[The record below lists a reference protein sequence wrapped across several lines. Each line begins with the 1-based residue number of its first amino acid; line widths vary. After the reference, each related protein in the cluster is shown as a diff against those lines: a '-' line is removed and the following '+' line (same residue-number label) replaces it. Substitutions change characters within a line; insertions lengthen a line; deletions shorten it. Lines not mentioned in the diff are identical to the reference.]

1 MPDQHHQVLAL
12 LGEAPQRF
20 QRLGHVVLQR
30 LHRRA
35 HPFDLSRQP
44 ERGDGDGRRHPQERQ
59 RDDGERDG
67 DGRSDPLGAGADLE
81 QCECL
86 QIHGVLPEVADGRT
100 ATKCRRRGP
109 SRKTTASDTHRNPLA
124 PLDVPTGPRQLW
136 PCLHAF
142 SCAAVVRCAGTVR
155 PAGNKNAA
163 LPILAATVLA
173 DGPVELDNIPRI
185 RDVETML
192 ALLVD
197 LGASAEWI
205 GPNLV
210 RVDARGVKPK
220 PLDPGLC
227 AKIRASILLAGPLL
241 ARFGTVTLPPPGG
254 DVIGRR
260 RVDTHFLALEQ
271 LGASVMVGDR
281 YELEAKGLQ
290 GADIFLD
297 EPSVTGTENA
307 LMAAVAAKGRTVL
320 RNAACEPHVQD
331 LARALVAMGAQI
343 EGIGSNIYTIEG
355 GRPLGGASY
364 AIGPDH
370 IEIGSFIGLAA
381 VTNGDITIDPVRP
394 EDLRS
399 TLLGFERLGIRPR
412 VEGNRLTV
420 GPDQE
425 RRIRPDLGGHV
436 PKLEDGPWPAFP
448 ADVMSTTIVTATQC
462 SGMILVFE
470 KMFESRLFFVDK
482 LIGMGAR
489 IVLCDPHRAVIS
501 GPSALKGGIVESP
514 DIRAGM
520 AMVLA
525 ALAAEGASTIHNVGQ
540 IERGYERIDERLRAL
555 GAEIERVD
563 G

>member
-1 MPDQHHQVLAL
+1 MP
-12 LGEAPQRF
+12 PRF
-20 QRLGHVVLQR
+20 LV
-30 LHRRA
+30 
-35 HPFDLSRQP
+35 
-44 ERGDGDGRRHPQERQ
+44 RGGR
-59 RDDGERDG
+59 
-67 DGRSDPLGAGADLE
+67 PL
-81 QCECL
+81 
-86 QIHGVLPEVADGRT
+86 R
-100 ATKCRRRGP
+100 
-109 SRKTTASDTHRNPLA
+109 
-124 PLDVPTGPRQLW
+124 
-136 PCLHAF
+136 
-142 SCAAVVRCAGTVR
+142 GTVR

-173 DGPVELDNIPRI
+173 DGVVELDNIPRI

-192 ALLVD
+192 ALLQD
-197 LGASAEWI
+197 LGATVEWTAT
-205 GPNLV
+205 NTVKVDTHAV
-210 RVDARGVKPK
+210 RPK
-220 PLDPGLC
+220 PLDPALC
-227 AKIRASILLAGPLL
+227 AKIRASILLAGPML

-271 LGASVMVGDR
+271 LGASVNVGDR
-281 YELEAKGLQ
+281 YELEGKSLA

-307 LMAAVAAKGRTVL
+307 LMAAVLAKGRTVL

-331 LARALVAMGAQI
+331 LARALVAMGAHI

-355 GRPLGGASY
+355 GHSLKGASY
-364 AIGPDH
+364 TIGPDH

-381 VTNGDITIDPVRP
+381 VTNGEVVIDPVRG

-412 VEGNRLTV
+412 VDGSRLTV
-420 GPDQE
+420 SPDQE

-462 SGMILVFE
+462 SGMLLVFE

-501 GPSALKGGIVESP
+501 GPSPLKGGIVESP

-520 AMVLA
+520 AMLLA
-525 ALAAEGASTIHNVGQ
+525 ALAAEGSSTIHNVGQ

-555 GAEIERVD
+555 GAEIERAE
-563 G
+563 

>member
-1 MPDQHHQVLAL
+1 MP
-12 LGEAPQRF
+12 PRF
-20 QRLGHVVLQR
+20 LV
-30 LHRRA
+30 
-35 HPFDLSRQP
+35 
-44 ERGDGDGRRHPQERQ
+44 RGGR
-59 RDDGERDG
+59 
-67 DGRSDPLGAGADLE
+67 PL
-81 QCECL
+81 
-86 QIHGVLPEVADGRT
+86 R
-100 ATKCRRRGP
+100 
-109 SRKTTASDTHRNPLA
+109 
-124 PLDVPTGPRQLW
+124 
-136 PCLHAF
+136 
-142 SCAAVVRCAGTVR
+142 GTVR

-173 DGPVELDNIPRI
+173 EGPVDLDKMPRI
-185 RDVETML
+185 RDVETMRG
-192 ALLVD
+192 
-197 LGASAEWI
+197 LGVGRCATAEWT
-205 GPNLV
+205 GANTV
-210 RVDARGVKPK
+210 RVDTRGLKPK
-220 PLDPGLC
+220 ALDPGLC

-241 ARFGTVTLPPPGG
+241 ARFGQVTLPPPGG

-260 RVDTHFLALEQ
+260 RVDTHFLALEH

-281 YELEAKGLQ
+281 YELEAKQLKGD
-290 GADIFLD
+290 DIFLD

-307 LMAAVAAKGRTVL
+307 LMAAVMAKGRTVL

-331 LARALVAMGAQI
+331 LARALVAMGAEI
-343 EGIGSNIYTIEG
+343 TGIGSNIYTIEG

-381 VTNGDITIDPVRP
+381 VTNGEITIEPVRP
-394 EDLRS
+394 DDLRS

-412 VEGNRLTV
+412 VDGQRLTV
-420 GPDQE
+420 DADQE

-448 ADVMSTTIVTATQC
+448 ADVMSTTIVSATQC
-462 SGMILVFE
+462 SGMLLVFE

-501 GPSALKGGIVESP
+501 GPSPLKGGTVESP

-520 AMVLA
+520 AMLLA
-525 ALAAEGASTIHNVGQ
+525 ALAADGASTIYNIGQ

>member
-1 MPDQHHQVLAL
+1 MP
-12 LGEAPQRF
+12 PRF
-20 QRLGHVVLQR
+20 LV
-30 LHRRA
+30 
-35 HPFDLSRQP
+35 
-44 ERGDGDGRRHPQERQ
+44 RGGQ
-59 RDDGERDG
+59 
-67 DGRSDPLGAGADLE
+67 SL
-81 QCECL
+81 
-86 QIHGVLPEVADGRT
+86 
-100 ATKCRRRGP
+100 RG
-109 SRKTTASDTHRNPLA
+109 SI
-124 PLDVPTGPRQLW
+124 
-136 PCLHAF
+136 
-142 SCAAVVRCAGTVR
+142 R

-163 LPILAATVLA
+163 LPILASTVLA
-173 DGPVELDNIPRI
+173 DGPMELDNIPRI

-197 LGASAEWI
+197 LGASAEWT

-210 RVDARGVKPK
+210 RVDARGVRPK
-220 PLDPGLC
+220 PLDPKLC
-227 AKIRASILLAGPLL
+227 ARIRASILLAGPLL

-271 LGASVMVGDR
+271 LGASVTVGDR
-281 YELEAKGLQ
+281 YELEAKKGLV
-290 GADIFLD
+290 GNDIFLD

-343 EGIGSNIYTIEG
+343 DGIGSNIYTVEG
-355 GRPLGGASY
+355 GRPLGGAAY
-364 AIGPDH
+364 TIGPDH

-381 VTNGDITIDPVRP
+381 VTNGAITIDPVRAD
-394 EDLRS
+394 DLRS
-399 TLLGFERLGIRPR
+399 ILLGFERLGIRPR
-412 VEGNRLTV
+412 IEGSRLTV
-420 GPDQE
+420 DADQE

-462 SGMILVFE
+462 SGMLLVFE

-501 GPSALKGGIVESP
+501 GPSPLKGGTVESP

-520 AMVLA
+520 AMLLA
-525 ALAAEGASTIHNVGQ
+525 ALAAEGSSTIHNVGQ

-555 GAEIERVD
+555 GADIERAD

>member
-1 MPDQHHQVLAL
+1 MPPRFLVRGGRAL
-12 LGEAPQRF
+12 R
-20 QRLGHVVLQR
+20 
-30 LHRRA
+30 
-35 HPFDLSRQP
+35 
-44 ERGDGDGRRHPQERQ
+44 
-59 RDDGERDG
+59 
-67 DGRSDPLGAGADLE
+67 
-81 QCECL
+81 
-86 QIHGVLPEVADGRT
+86 
-100 ATKCRRRGP
+100 
-109 SRKTTASDTHRNPLA
+109 
-124 PLDVPTGPRQLW
+124 
-136 PCLHAF
+136 
-142 SCAAVVRCAGTVR
+142 GTVR

-173 DGPVELDNIPRI
+173 DGVVELDNIPRI

-192 ALLVD
+192 AVLMD
-197 LGASAEWI
+197 LGAQAEWTAT
-205 GPNLV
+205 NTV
-210 RVDARGVKPK
+210 RMDTRSLRPK
-220 PLDPGLC
+220 PLDPALC
-227 AKIRASILLAGPLL
+227 ARIRASILLAGPML
-241 ARFGTVTLPPPGG
+241 ARFGAVTLPPPGG

-281 YELEAKGLQ
+281 YELEAKSLTGS
-290 GADIFLD
+290 DIFLD

-307 LMAAVAAKGRTVL
+307 LMAAVMAKGRTIL

-331 LARALVAMGAQI
+331 LARCLVAMGAQI
-343 EGIGSNIYTIEG
+343 EGIGSNIYLIDG

-381 VTNGDITIDPVRP
+381 VTNGEVTIDPVRP

-412 VEGNRLTV
+412 IEGTRLTV
-420 GPDQE
+420 MPDQE

-448 ADVMSTTIVTATQC
+448 ADVMATTIVTATQC
-462 SGMILVFE
+462 AGMLLVFE

-501 GPSALKGGIVESP
+501 GPAPLKGGIVESP

-520 AMVLA
+520 AMLLA
-525 ALAAEGASTIHNVGQ
+525 ALAAEGSSTIHNVGQ

-555 GAEIERVD
+555 GAEIERAD

>member
-1 MPDQHHQVLAL
+1 MP
-12 LGEAPQRF
+12 PRF
-20 QRLGHVVLQR
+20 LVQG
-30 LHRRA
+30 
-35 HPFDLSRQP
+35 
-44 ERGDGDGRRHPQERQ
+44 GR
-59 RDDGERDG
+59 
-67 DGRSDPLGAGADLE
+67 PLKG
-81 QCECL
+81 
-86 QIHGVLPEVADGRT
+86 I
-100 ATKCRRRGP
+100 
-109 SRKTTASDTHRNPLA
+109 
-124 PLDVPTGPRQLW
+124 
-136 PCLHAF
+136 
-142 SCAAVVRCAGTVR
+142 VR

-163 LPILAATVLA
+163 LPILAATLLA

-192 ALLVD
+192 GLLLD
-197 LGASAEWI
+197 LGATAEWT
-205 GPNLV
+205 GTNAV
-210 RVDARGVKPK
+210 RVDTRGVKPK
-220 PLDPGLC
+220 ALDPALC

-241 ARFGTVTLPPPGG
+241 ARFGSVTLPPPGG

-281 YELEAKGLQ
+281 YELEAKQLKGE
-290 GADIFLD
+290 DIFLD

-307 LMAAVAAKGRTVL
+307 LMAAVMAKGRTVL

-331 LARALVAMGAQI
+331 LARALVAMGAEI
-343 EGIGSNIYTIEG
+343 SGIGSNIYTIEG
-355 GRPLGGASY
+355 GRPLVGAPY
-364 AIGPDH
+364 TIGPDH

-381 VTNGDITIDPVRP
+381 VTNGDVTIEPVRS

-399 TLLGFERLGIRPR
+399 TILAFERLGIRPR
-412 VEGNRLTV
+412 VEGNRLSV
-420 GPDQE
+420 NAGQE

-462 SGMILVFE
+462 SGMLLVFE

-501 GPSALKGGIVESP
+501 GPSPLKGGTVESP

-520 AMVLA
+520 AMLLA
-525 ALAAEGASTIHNVGQ
+525 ALAAEGPSTIHNVGQ

-555 GAEIERVD
+555 GAQIERVD

>member
-1 MPDQHHQVLAL
+1 MP
-12 LGEAPQRF
+12 PRF
-20 QRLGHVVLQR
+20 LV
-30 LHRRA
+30 
-35 HPFDLSRQP
+35 
-44 ERGDGDGRRHPQERQ
+44 RGGR
-59 RDDGERDG
+59 
-67 DGRSDPLGAGADLE
+67 PL
-81 QCECL
+81 
-86 QIHGVLPEVADGRT
+86 R
-100 ATKCRRRGP
+100 
-109 SRKTTASDTHRNPLA
+109 
-124 PLDVPTGPRQLW
+124 
-136 PCLHAF
+136 
-142 SCAAVVRCAGTVR
+142 GTVR

-173 DGPVELDNIPRI
+173 DGVVELDNIPRI

-192 ALLVD
+192 ALLQD
-197 LGASAEWI
+197 LGAQVEWTAT
-205 GPNLV
+205 N
-210 RVDARGVKPK
+210 RVKVDTHALRPK

-227 AKIRASILLAGPLL
+227 ARIRASILLAGPML
-241 ARFGTVTLPPPGG
+241 ARFGAVTLPPPGG

-271 LGASVMVGDR
+271 LGASVTVGDR
-281 YELEAKGLQ
+281 YELEGKSLV

-307 LMAAVAAKGRTVL
+307 LMAAVMAKGRTVL

-331 LARALVAMGAQI
+331 LARALVAMGAHI
-343 EGIGSNIYTIEG
+343 EGIGSNIYTVEG
-355 GRPLGGASY
+355 GHPLKGASY
-364 AIGPDH
+364 TIGPDH

-381 VTNGDITIDPVRP
+381 VTNGEVVIDPVRG

-412 VEGNRLTV
+412 VDGSRLTV
-420 GPDQE
+420 SPDQE
-425 RRIRPDLGGHV
+425 RRVRPDLGGHV

-462 SGMILVFE
+462 SGMLLVFE

-501 GPSALKGGIVESP
+501 GPSPLKGGTVESP

-520 AMVLA
+520 AMLLA
-525 ALAAEGASTIHNVGQ
+525 ALAAEGSSTIHNVGQ

-555 GAEIERVD
+555 GAEIERAE
-563 G
+563 

>member
-1 MPDQHHQVLAL
+1 MP
-12 LGEAPQRF
+12 PRF
-20 QRLGHVVLQR
+20 LVHG
-30 LHRRA
+30 
-35 HPFDLSRQP
+35 
-44 ERGDGDGRRHPQERQ
+44 GR
-59 RDDGERDG
+59 
-67 DGRSDPLGAGADLE
+67 PL
-81 QCECL
+81 
-86 QIHGVLPEVADGRT
+86 
-100 ATKCRRRGP
+100 K
-109 SRKTTASDTHRNPLA
+109 
-124 PLDVPTGPRQLW
+124 
-136 PCLHAF
+136 
-142 SCAAVVRCAGTVR
+142 GTVR

-163 LPILAATVLA
+163 LPILASTVLA
-173 DGPVELDNIPRI
+173 DGPVALDNIPRI

-192 ALLVD
+192 ALLQD
-197 LGASAEWI
+197 LGATAEWT
-205 GPNLV
+205 GPNAV
-210 RVDARGVKPK
+210 RVDTGNLKPK
-220 PLDPGLC
+220 ALDPALC

-241 ARFGTVTLPPPGG
+241 ARFGSVTLPPPGG

-260 RVDTHFLALEQ
+260 RVDTHFLALEH

-281 YELEAKGLQ
+281 YELEAKQLKGE
-290 GADIFLD
+290 DIFLD

-307 LMAAVAAKGRTVL
+307 LMAAVMAKGRTVL

-331 LARALVAMGAQI
+331 LARALVAMGAEI
-343 EGIGSNIYTIEG
+343 TGIGSNIYTIEG
-355 GRPLGGASY
+355 GRPLTGTSY
-364 AIGPDH
+364 TIGPDH

-381 VTNGDITIDPVRP
+381 VTNGDITIEPVRS

-399 TLLGFERLGIRPR
+399 TILGFERLGIRPR
-412 VEGNRLTV
+412 VEGTRLSV
-420 GPDQE
+420 GSGQE

-448 ADVMSTTIVTATQC
+448 ADVMSTTIVSATQC
-462 SGMILVFE
+462 SGMLLVFE

-501 GPSALKGGIVESP
+501 GPSPLKGGTVESP

-520 AMVLA
+520 AMLLA
-525 ALAAEGASTIHNVGQ
+525 ALAAEGPSTIHNVGQ